1 MDSDDDL
8 SKPGWY
14 ARILNEAYAME
25 KRHKSRTE
33 DVRDHYQR
41 LSSRLGAL
49 RQLSS
54 TDRTLGDELLTQLFD
69 DVEGIGKYLTHT
81 LGENFVN
88 GQPNEASAAKA
99 RQVFD
104 VPELL
109 EMILLKLPPSS
120 IFVAQQ
126 VCQTFSALITSSSK
140 IQHYLGLKADLQSNF
155 STCFNGRS
163 VSPWS
168 KFQCGP
174 EFDSSGRTSAWLS
187 RRFRDI
193 QSEDESKPKT
203 FEVFASFS
211 SHSKLPRLG
220 ERCQSMLICQPPIY
234 EMKISV
240 ACCSDDTSHHL
251 PGMPAP
257 PPNPELI
264 RSKMGITTWDHDK
277 DGFVCVAPSFK
288 GVVHLKDGDPA
299 MEMQKR
305 WDKQS
310 KDRYEARV
318 YRQRRFSAYVQAK
331 QQAFVAGRSI
341 PTLAEFEAEQQ
352 Q

>member
-1 MDSDDDL
+1 MDSDDGL
-8 SKPGWY
+8 SFPGCY
-14 ARILNEAYAME
+14 AKILNEAYALE
-25 KRHKSRTE
+25 KRQKSRAE

-54 TDRTLGDELLTQLFD
+54 TDRPLGDELLTQLFD
-69 DVEGIGKYLTHT
+69 DAEGIGKYLAHT
-81 LGENFVN
+81 LGNNFLN

-126 VCQTFSALITSSSK
+126 VCQTFSALITSSPK
-140 IQHYLGLKADLQSNF
+140 IQHYLGLKPDLQSNF

-168 KFQCGP
+168 RFQCGP

-187 RRFRDI
+187 RRLRNI
-193 QSEDESKPKT
+193 QPEDESKSKT
-203 FEVFASFS
+203 FELLASFS
-211 SHSKLPRLG
+211 SHSKLPRLS

-234 EMKISV
+234 EMNISV

-257 PPNPELI
+257 PPNPEPI
-264 RSKMGITTWDHDK
+264 RSKTGITTWDHDK

-305 WDKQS
+305 WDKQT
-310 KDRYEARV
+310 KGRYEARV
-318 YRQRRFSAYVQAK
+318 YRQRRMSAYVQAK

-341 PTLAEFEAEQQ
+341 PTLAEFEAEQ
-352 Q
+352 